1 MTGYAELQVTTNFSF
16 LRGAPHPEEM
26 VHMAAA
32 LGLAAVAV
40 TDRNTLAGVV
50 PAHVA
55 ARETGMRLAV
65 GVRLDLADAPSLLC
79 LPRDRTACG
88 RLARLLTVSRRRAPK
103 GSCEIGLADLLDHA
117 TGQIL
122 IALPPRAPDGSIDPG
137 FKDRLVSLRRRI
149 GPAMHLAASHLY
161 RGDDR
166 ARIDFLAAL
175 AGRGDTPLVATND
188 IHAHVPERR
197 GWPTF

>member
-1 MTGYAELQVTTNFSF
+1 MTGYAELQVTANFSF

-26 VHMAAA
+26 VHTAAA

-50 PAHVA
+50 RAHVA
-55 ARETGMRLAV
+55 AREIGMRQ
-65 GVRLDLADAPSLLC
+65 
-79 LPRDRTACG
+79 
-88 RLARLLTVSRRRAPK
+88 ARSRRCALAPLPAARPDRLWPARA
-103 GSCEIGLADLLDHA
+103 ALDRRP
-117 TGQIL
+117 
-122 IALPPRAPDGSIDPG
+122 PPRAQGKLRDRPGRPARPCDRPDPDRPAAARPG
-137 FKDRLVSLRRRI
+137 RVDRSGFQGPAVSLRRRI